1 MPETIENILN
11 KSKYTLVKG
20 CLPELLGKFYTNYS
34 PDEHN
39 TENNEFVLPHAC

>member
-1 MPETIENILN
+1 MPEIIENILN
-11 KSKYTLVKG
+11 KSKYTFVKG

-39 TENNEFVLPHAC
+39 TENNEFVLPNAC